1 MSAFERHRQK
11 ILPAIVLLVFAS
23 ALLVFHKPIISWFST
38 GRASGMA
45 AATAHQHTASSASR
59 QPPRVDDVSL
69 PRHMSSEPAL
79 AALRVALEAYEEIRA
94 RLASD
99 AMEGVSERSKR
110 AAEALHS
117 AAAASADAPKIAA
130 VLGRA
135 AEAAHA
141 LAAQGEL
148 AGARVKFG
156 ELSRELLL
164 MVGADDRLAE
174 GRHVFQCPMT
184 KGYDKWIQT
193 SDKLE
198 NPYMGPKMLTCG
210 SESELPRDA
219 GGQARAAPS
228 AAAEVAYYTCPMHTS
243 VKQSAPGK
251 CPICG
256 MELVPVTKT
265 EVETGV
271 IVVDSA
277 RRQLIGVKTAS
288 VERRSVKKAIRTVG
302 KITYDERRLVDVSVK
317 FKGWIGQL
325 FADETGQRVKKGSA
339 LFTVYSPEVYGALQE
354 LLIVQKSTAFEA
366 TGARSGPMLDAAKQ
380 RLSLWDVPSGVVSTA
395 LAKRE
400 VPRYVPIVA
409 PASGFI
415 VEKNV
420 VEGSTVE
427 PGARLFR
434 IANLD
439 KVWIEAEL
447 YEAELPL
454 VAVGHPALVTLAYL
468 PDKRIDG
475 KVTYVYPYLSG
486 KTRTGRVRIELDNRK
501 VELKPDMY
509 ANVELE
515 VDRGERLL
523 VPESAVVYA
532 GPRRLVFVDL
542 GEGKLRPQEVQVGLQ
557 IADAYEVLS
566 GLHEGDKVVTS
577 GNFLIAAESRL
588 KSATQ
593 QW

>member
-1 MSAFERHRQK
+1 MSAFARHRQK
-11 ILPAIVLLVFAS
+11 LVPA
-23 ALLVFHKPIISWFST
+23 ALLVVFVVLLALFHVPVVRWFSAVR
-38 GRASGMA
+38 GAEFGAPPHRHAPASAREPKRGEP
-45 AATAHQHTASSASR
+45 SE
-59 QPPRVDDVSL
+59 SL
-69 PRHMSSEPAL
+69 PRYALSEPAL
-79 AALRVALEAYEEIRA
+79 ASLRVALESYDEIHA
-94 RLASD
+94 RLAADSLD
-99 AMEGVSERSKR
+99 GVSERAKR
-110 AAEALHS
+110 AAKGLRSAEATS
-117 AAAASADAPKIAA
+117 GEAPKIAA
-130 VLGRA
+130 ALGRA
-135 AEAAHA
+135 SVAAEA
-141 LAAQGEL
+141 LAMQTDL
-148 AGARVKFG
+148 AGARTKFG
-156 ELSRELLL
+156 ELSRELLAVL
-164 MVGADDRLAE
+164 AADDRLAE
-174 GRHVFQCPMT
+174 GRHVFHCSMA

-219 GGQARAAPS
+219 GDPQAQVASSTPG
-228 AAAEVAYYTCPMHTS
+228 EIAYYTCPMHPS
-243 VKQSAPGK
+243 VRQGAPGK

-256 MELVPVTKT
+256 MTLVPVTKQ

-271 IVVDSA
+271 IVVDNA
-277 RRQLIGVKTAS
+277 RRQLIGVRTAS
-288 VERRSVKKAIRTVG
+288 VERRAVKKIIRTVG
-302 KITYDERRLVDVSVK
+302 KITYDETRLVDVSVK

-325 FADETGQRVKKGSA
+325 FADATGQRVKKGSA
-339 LFTVYSPEVYGALQE
+339 LFTVFSPEVYGALQD
-354 LLIVQKSTAFEA
+354 LLIAQKSTAFESA
-366 TGARSGPMLDAAKQ
+366 GVRQNTLLDAAKQ
-380 RLSLWDVPSGVVSTA
+380 RLSLWDVPAGVVNGTIE
-395 LAKRE
+395 KRQ

-439 KVWIEAEL
+439 RVWIEAEL
-447 YEAELPL
+447 YESELPL
-454 VAVGHPALVTLAYL
+454 VEVGHPAAVTLAYL
-468 PDKRIDG
+468 PDKRFDG

-486 KTRTGRVRIELDNRK
+486 KTRTGQVRIELANRNI
-501 VELKPDMY
+501 ELKPDMY

-515 VDRGERLL
+515 IDRGERLM

-542 GEGKLRPQEVQVGLQ
+542 GAGKLRPQEVQVGIQ
-557 IADAYEVLS
+557 VADAYEVLS
-566 GLHEGDKVVTS
+566 GLREGQQVVTS